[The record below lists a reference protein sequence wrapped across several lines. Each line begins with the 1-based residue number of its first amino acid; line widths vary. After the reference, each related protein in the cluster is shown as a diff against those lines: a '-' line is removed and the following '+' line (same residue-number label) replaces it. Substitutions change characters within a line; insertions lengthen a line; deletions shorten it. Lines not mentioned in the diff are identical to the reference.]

1 MTRSGTRMSLS
12 ALALTL
18 ALGACSTTPIG
29 YEPIEDMPPETDM
42 SVPAVMARV
51 ETVSVDSSGDAADD
65 PAFWIDEA
73 DASASL
79 VLGTDK
85 QAGLYAYDLD
95 GNVAQFL
102 PSGALNNVDVRQGVT
117 VDGWTGDL
125 AAATN
130 RTDNSITLFTIY
142 RNGTLTESGRI
153 KAVRKEP
160 YGFCMGYM
168 GGSVLLTVTHKG
180 GEVDLYRLDT
190 VEGGI
195 SGTFL
200 QTAQMGGQL
209 EGCVFDEENATLF
222 VGEEEAGITRFDL
235 DPAAD
240 APLGNGRRVDEIG
253 SGTGLAVD
261 VEGLTVYRASETGGY
276 LLASSQGN
284 NTYAVYDR
292 ETDEF
297 LGRFRIE
304 TDEETGIDGAEET
317 DGIDATS
324 AALPGYPKGIFVVQD
339 GYNDPVGETQNYKY
353 VDWRDIEAALGLN

>member
-1 MTRSGTRMSLS
+1 MIRPDARTSLS

-18 ALGACSTTPIG
+18 ALGACATIPIG

-51 ETVSVDSSGDAADD
+51 ETASVESSGDAADD
-65 PAFWIDEA
+65 PAFWINAA
-73 DASASL
+73 DPAASL
-79 VLGTDK
+79 ILGTDK

-95 GNVAQFL
+95 GNVPQFL

-130 RTDNSITLFTIY
+130 RTDNSITLFTIFT
-142 RNGTLTESGRI
+142 NGTLTEAGRI
-153 KAVRKEP
+153 EAARKEP

-168 GGSVLLTVTHKG
+168 DNTVLLTVTHKG
-180 GEVDLYRLDT
+180 GEVDLFRLDSIKEKVT
-190 VEGGI
+190 
-195 SGTFL
+195 GTLL
-200 QTAQMGGQL
+200 QTVSMGGQL
-209 EGCVFDEENATLF
+209 EGCVFDEENDTLF

-235 DPAAD
+235 DPATD
-240 APLGNGRRVDEIG
+240 APLTNGRRVDEIG

-261 VEGLTVYRASETGGY
+261 VEGLTLYRTSETGGY

-284 NTYAVYDR
+284 NTFAVYDR

-304 TDEETGIDGAEET
+304 TDTESGIDGAEET

-324 AALPGYPKGIFVVQD
+324 IALPGYPKGVFVVQD

-353 VDWRDIEAALGLN
+353 VDWRDIEAALELN